1 MRKSL
6 IIVVVALSLSACGF
20 KPLYAKRDN
29 HTLSNVKVVNSFGDG
44 MPKRVRFH
52 INHELE
58 SRFASNQNSEFVLDT
73 EFSHEVYNAALRT
86 DSTVV
91 RKNIIVKAS
100 YKLFKPGEQGRVI
113 DSGSIGLLD
122 SYNTSNSPYSDY
134 ISEEEIVL
142 RVAKAVIN
150 DLQLRILGK
159 INQSG

>member
-1 MRKSL
+1 MRNSL
-6 IIVVVALSLSACGF
+6 ILLVIALSLTACGF

-29 HTLSNVKVVNSFGDG
+29 HNLNNVKVINSFSDN
-44 MPKRVRFH
+44 MSKRVCFH
-52 INHELE
+52 IDHELQDQ
-58 SRFASNQNSEFVLDT
+58 FTSNQNSEFVLET
-73 EFSHEVYNAALRT
+73 KFSHEVYNAALRT

-91 RKNIIVKAS
+91 RKNIIVKVT
-100 YKLFKPGEQGRVI
+100 YKLFKPGEQGKVI

-150 DLQLRILGK
+150 DLQLRILGR
-159 INQSG
+159 IS

>member
-1 MRKSL
+1 MRNYL
-6 IIVVVALSLSACGF
+6 ILLVIALSLTACGF

-29 HTLSNVKVVNSFGDG
+29 HTLNNVKVINSFSEN
-44 MPKRVRFH
+44 MSKRVRFH
-52 INHELE
+52 IDHELHNQFT
-58 SRFASNQNSEFVLDT
+58 SDQNSEFVLET

-91 RKNIIVKAS
+91 RKNIIVKVA
-100 YKLFKPGEQGRVI
+100 YKLFEPGEQGRVI

-159 INQSG
+159 IS